1 MDVARRRVAVG
12 RAQWA
17 YALGLAS
24 TKDGAEPEYPDN
36 DNDEVYAHHATTTN
50 NQPTDAKT
58 TESWREISGW
68 EWIEHLRKLT
78 IRKITDDSPDVVVPG
93 LTARNVSSPF
103 DHYSPFC
110 PWKRLIA
117 SVMVETLQAAYVV
130 KGEYTPNKALMAEY
144 HLQTAVKMYDKL
156 PYFEPEHHYLP
167 ARQCLG
173 EFYLRTGDFAGAY
186 KQFARDLDDDH
197 PQNPWSLRGL
207 ERARG
212 ANLRQRERVQR
223 GVHAVTAAASERKSA
238 RMIIKD
244 ID

>member
-1 MDVARRRVAVG
+1 MPASENDASVAPPPSRPPCGDRRLTSA
-12 RAQWA
+12 
-17 YALGLAS
+17 
-24 TKDGAEPEYPDN
+24 
-36 DNDEVYAHHATTTN
+36 
-50 NQPTDAKT
+50 T

-78 IRKITDDSPDVVVPG
+78 IRKITDDSPDVQVPG

-130 KGEYTPNKALMAEY
+130 KGAYTPNKALMAKY
-144 HLQTAVKMYDKL
+144 HLQTAVKIYDKL

-173 EFYLRTGDFAGAY
+173 EFYLRTGDYAGAY
-186 KQFARDLDDDH
+186 KQFARDLDEDH

-207 ERARG
+207 ERA
-212 ANLRQRERVQR
+212 
-223 GVHAVTAAASERKSA
+223 AARTFGSESA
-238 RMIIKD
+238 CNEVFTP
-244 ID
+244 